1 MGLVA
6 EVGVAVEEVEGGFAG
21 ADEEVLVLRDVGD
34 FEVGQAALAG
44 KVCVRLR
51 AFACSLAIIL
61 CLSS

>member
-1 MGLVA
+1 VGVVA
-6 EVGVAVEEVEGGFAG
+6 EVRVAVEEVEGGFAD
-21 ADEEVLVLRDVGD
+21 ADQEELVLRDVGN